1 MLKMKKETDDKIKEM
16 EKNLDAQKTMFE
28 VKLKEEKARYL
39 KRDALMNQLRE
50 KKEEAERE
58 LHSLRDQKKELT
70 QRAQLKKQ
78 EFESEIKLLRQF
90 LQEKQDMI
98 DNLQERNLL
107 KEQRLNEQ
115 NRTLQKKVE
124 QQIGEIEIYE
134 MQ

>member
-90 LQEKQDMI
+90 L
-98 DNLQERNLL
+98 
-107 KEQRLNEQ
+107 
-115 NRTLQKKVE
+115 
-124 QQIGEIEIYE
+124 
-134 MQ
+134 